1 MPRRFTSVKHWH
13 GYWKIK
19 WGWKA
24 GMYRVVFFNFAFAG
38 GVVGHVMLNLPKI
51 RSSSMLGRTGIVL
64 ILIGM

>member
-1 MPRRFTSVKHWH
+1 
-13 GYWKIK
+13 
-19 WGWKA
+19 
-24 GMYRVVFFNFAFAG
+24 MYRVVFFNFAFAG